1 MTVKS
6 ILTGA
11 AAVGLVGGLVS
22 VLPGWLERS
31 RADDAAR
38 AKIEQ
43 SAHFAGCREARR
55 SGVTPLH
62 AGEPGY
68 SRDMDGDGDGIAC
81 EDY

>member
-6 ILTGA
+6 ILIGA
-11 AAVGLVGGLVS
+11 TTLGLAGGLLS
-22 VLPGWLERS
+22 ALPGWLEHS
-31 RADDAAR
+31 RTADAAR

-68 SRDMDGDGDGIAC
+68 SHDMDGDGDGIAC